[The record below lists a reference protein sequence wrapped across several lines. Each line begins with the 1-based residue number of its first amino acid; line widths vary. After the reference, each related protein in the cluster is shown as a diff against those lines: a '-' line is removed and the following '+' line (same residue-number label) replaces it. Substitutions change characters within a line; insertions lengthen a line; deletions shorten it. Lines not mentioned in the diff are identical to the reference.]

1 MEHPVSETC
10 LVRFASGK
18 TSAAENRSL
27 VVHLLRGCDS
37 CSRELSAQLWPEVSP
52 VAYDLVLARVERS
65 LADVWSS
72 VLYDEYE
79 DFKPLMAEA
88 C

>member
-1 MEHPVSETC
+1 MDHPVSENC

-27 VVHLLRGCDS
+27 VAHLLRGCGS
-37 CSRELSAQLWPEVSP
+37 CSRKVAALLCPEVSP
-52 VAYDLVLARVERS
+52 AAYDLILSRAERS

-72 VLYDEYE
+72 LRHEE
-79 DFKPLMAEA
+79 LRPEMAEA

>member
-1 MEHPVSETC
+1 MEHPVSENC
-10 LVRFASGK
+10 LERFASGR

-27 VVHLLRGCDS
+27 VVHLLHGCGS
-37 CSRELSAQLWPEVSP
+37 CSRKLAVLVRPEVP
-52 VAYDLVLARVERS
+52 LAAYDLSLARVERS

-72 VLYDEYE
+72 LRHE
-79 DFKPLMAEA
+79 DLRPLMAEA

>member
-18 TSAAENRSL
+18 TTAAENRSL
-27 VVHLLRGCDS
+27 VVHLLHGCGT
-37 CSRELSAQLWPEVSP
+37 CSQRLNALLNPEVSP
-52 VAYDLVLARVERS
+52 AAYDHILSRVERS
-65 LADVWSS
+65 LGDVWSS
-72 VLYDEYE
+72 LRQE
-79 DFKPLMAEA
+79 DLRPAMAEA

>member
-1 MEHPVSETC
+1 MEHPVSENC

-18 TSAAENRSL
+18 STAAENRSL
-27 VVHLLRGCDS
+27 VVHLLHGCGA
-37 CSRELSAQLWPEVSP
+37 CSRKLNALLHPEVHPAS
-52 VAYDLVLARVERS
+52 YDLVLSRVERS

-72 VLYDEYE
+72 LRHE
-79 DFKPLMAEA
+79 DLKPLMAEA